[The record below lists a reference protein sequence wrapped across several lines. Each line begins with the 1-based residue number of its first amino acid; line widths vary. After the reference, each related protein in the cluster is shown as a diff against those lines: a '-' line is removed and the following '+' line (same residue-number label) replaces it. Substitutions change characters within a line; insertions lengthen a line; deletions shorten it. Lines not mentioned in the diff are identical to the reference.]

1 MKGRWWIG
9 LGVAVTLVV
18 IVGFGAGWL
27 WWERTMWRRTALAAP
42 EMVERASD
50 CGRDRGGYGMMGS
63 GMMEASQAASDD
75 VACDTQPG
83 MAVTTCGGADFAPDD
98 GSGSCVA
105 FDGKGLLN
113 GGEPLS
119 PEDARAAVAYYLERL
134 DDANLEIDEVMEF
147 ESNFYAIVKEANT
160 GTGAMELL
168 VDKRTGAVG
177 PEVGPNMMWN
187 ARYGMRR
194 RGGMMGQSSET
205 NTVTAEE
212 AVAIAQ
218 TWLDEHRPGATAE
231 DHADPFYG
239 YYTIHTL
246 RDGEIEGMLSVHGT
260 TGQVW
265 YHTWHGDFVQ
275 MVEGDE

>member
-1 MKGRWWIG
+1 MKGRWWVG
-9 LGVAVTLVV
+9 LGVVVTLVIV
-18 IVGFGAGWL
+18 IGLGAGWL
-27 WWERTMWRRTALAAP
+27 WWERVMWRRAALAAP
-42 EMVERASD
+42 EM
-50 CGRDRGGYGMMGS
+50 MGS
-63 GMMEASQAASDD
+63 GMMGESRAALDD
-75 VACDTQPG
+75 VACDAPPG
-83 MAVTTCGGADFAPDD
+83 SAVTACGGADFAPDD

-119 PEDARAAVAYYLERL
+119 PEDARAAVVYYLGRL
-134 DDANLEIDEVMEF
+134 DDTNLEIGEIMEF
-147 ESNFYAIVKEANT
+147 SLNFYAIVKEADT

-194 RGGMMGQSSET
+194 RGGMMEQSDEANAIS
-205 NTVTAEE
+205 AEE
-212 AVAIAQ
+212 AVVIAQ
-218 TWLDEHRPGATAE
+218 AWLDEHRTGAVAE

-239 YYTIHTL
+239 YYTVHTL
-246 RDGEIEGMLSVHGT
+246 RDGEIEGMLSVHGA

-265 YHTWHGDFVQ
+265 YHAWHGDFVQ
-275 MVEGDE
+275 MVESDE